1 MFRNKKGFIY
11 YCPISV
17 KDGLNINLSTS
28 DFLLLRKCDKKVF

>member
-28 DFLLLRKCDKKVF
+28 DLLLSKCDKKVF